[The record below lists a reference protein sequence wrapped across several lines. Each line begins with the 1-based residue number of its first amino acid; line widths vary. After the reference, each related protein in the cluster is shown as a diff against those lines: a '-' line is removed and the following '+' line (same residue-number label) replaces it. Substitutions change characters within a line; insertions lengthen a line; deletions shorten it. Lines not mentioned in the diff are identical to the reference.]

1 MTLRGAVSFFVHLT
15 QDDVFITDRVPIGTA
30 RLDLGPSLLL
40 EFLHSMLLII
50 GNGCGKRHGTW
61 HVDLGQGDNEYFL
74 FFRRHDMAH
83 DATFVASV

>member
-1 MTLRGAVSFFVHLT
+1 MPKCGSP
-15 QDDVFITDRVPIGTA
+15 DRVAIAMA
-30 RLDLGPSLLL
+30 RRDLGPSLLL

-74 FFRRHDMAH
+74 FFGRHNMTH
-83 DATFVASV
+83 DATLVASV